1 MKICVF
7 GSTGKT
13 GLHVLRAAL
22 ESGHQVTAF
31 ARNPSKILF
40 THKSLRVVQG
50 DALDA
55 GSVSEDI
62 AGSEAVISLLG
73 VNPKADSRTFYRS
86 MSNILGAMKS
96 QSVDRLVLTAGAGVG
111 DEQDGFSMMG
121 SIMGG
126 IIKLIARSSWEDG
139 VQTARLIRDSSG
151 IRWSMMRIPML
162 TDEPAGGSAVRYG
175 YLGKGTGHKL
185 SREDLAKIMLD
196 EIDQGRFI
204 GKAPVVSN

>member
-13 GLHVLRAAL
+13 GLHILRAAL

-31 ARNPSKILF
+31 ARNPAKIPF

-55 GSVSEDI
+55 GSVSDAI

-73 VNPKADSRTFYRS
+73 VNPKAQARTFYRS

-111 DEQDGFSMMG
+111 DELDGFSMMG

-139 VQTARLIRDSSG
+139 VQTAQLIRDSSG

-162 TDEPAGGSAVRYG
+162 TDESAGGSAVRYG
-175 YLGKGTGHKL
+175 YLGKGSGQKL
-185 SREDLAKIMLD
+185 SREDLAKILLD